1 MRRFFVIVLLFLLP
15 VQLLAS
21 PLIDQAGP
29 PDKERHPTV
38 LAKTIPSSLGQ
49 APTGITL
56 QEDVAHLLQTHVDIS
71 DAAVII
77 DLPATAAH
85 PPTTQQPVYTPVPL
99 TLLFFPVIKPPLI

>member
-29 PDKERHPTV
+29 PHNKPHPTT
-38 LAKTIPSSLGQ
+38 LAKAIPSNLGQ
-49 APTGITL
+49 APAGITL

-71 DAAVII
+71 DAAVIVE
-77 DLPATAAH
+77 LPAIKSH
-85 PPTTQQPVYTPVPL
+85 PYTTQQPIYTPIAL